1 MALLSD
7 NYALIA
13 VRPLVVRVAT
23 VVITFLF
30 LFHVVSLCCLTSTMI
45 KLINIRYMYLR
56 LEKQDALRKGTI
68 YTNNEECERFTHHIV
83 GTSTTRGEWN
93 QDPSS
98 LID

>member
-56 LEKQDALRKGTI
+56 LEKQDAFRKGTI
-68 YTNNEECERFTHHIV
+68 YTNNDRSASASHII
-83 GTSTTRGEWN
+83 S
-93 QDPSS
+93 
-98 LID
+98 